1 MKWIEWAIF
10 GHSSEAFGRPEF
22 FFLYIKEDAIN
33 MKQSKLILDKDYI
46 ISPIDRRLYGSFIE
60 HLGRAVY
67 TGIYEPAHPL
77 ADEQGFRRDVL
88 DLVRKL
94 NVPVVRYP
102 GGNFVSGFRW
112 EDSIGPKEQRP
123 RRLDL
128 AWKTTEPNTFGLH
141 EFVDWAK
148 KANTEV
154 MYAINLGTR
163 DILDAQ
169 YVVEYC
175 NHPSGTAWSDLRIK
189 NGAKDPFNIKL
200 WCLGNEMDGP
210 WQTGAKTAY
219 EYGRKANEAAKVM
232 KWVDPTIETVACGS
246 SGTGMPTFGTWEHE
260 VLMQAY
266 DNVDYVSLH
275 RYYGNPHNDTQD
287 FLAST
292 MDLDEFIKTV
302 AAICDGVKG
311 TKHSKKTVN
320 LSLDEW
326 NVWYHSK
333 NQDHDLYKNKPWG
346 TALHLLEDV
355 YNFEDALLVGLMLIT
370 MLRNA
375 DRVKIGCLAQLVNVI
390 APIMTR
396 ENGGAWAQTIFY
408 PMMDASMY
416 GRGTSLLPKI
426 VAGKHDTKHYND
438 VPDMDAAAVMDDA
451 GNVTIFAVNRDLTEP
466 MVLDLDLRSFGDL
479 RPAMHSVLHHD
490 DMKAENTESAPDVV
504 KPVIL
509 PCPKPGEPLVL
520 PAASWNVIRFVKG

>member
-1 MKWIEWAIF
+1 MKNA
-10 GHSSEAFGRPEF
+10 
-22 FFLYIKEDAIN
+22 
-33 MKQSKLILDKDYI
+33 KLILDKDYV
-46 ISPIDRRLYGSFIE
+46 ISDIDKRLYGSFIE

-67 TGIYEPAHPL
+67 TGIYEPGHAT
-77 ADEQGFRRDVL
+77 ADGDGFRTDVL

-112 EDSIGPKEQRP
+112 EDSVGPKHLRP

-128 AWKTTEPNTFGLH
+128 AWKTTEPNAFGLH
-141 EFVDWAK
+141 EFVNWAK

-163 DILDAQ
+163 GVLEAQ
-169 YVVEYC
+169 DVVEYC
-175 NHPSGTAWSDLRIK
+175 NHKGGTYWSDKRIT
-189 NGAKDPFNIKL
+189 NGAADPFNIKL

-219 EYGRKANEAAKVM
+219 EYGRLANEAAKVM
-232 KWVDPTIETVACGS
+232 KWVDNSIETVACGS
-246 SGTGMPTFGTWEHE
+246 SGLNMPTFGAWEYE
-260 VLMQAY
+260 VLDQCY

-275 RYYGNPHNDTQD
+275 RYYGNAHNDTPD

-292 MDLDEFIKTV
+292 LDLDEFIKTV
-302 AAICDGVKG
+302 ACICDTVKG
-311 TKHSKKTVN
+311 KKHAKKKVH

-326 NVWYHSK
+326 NVWYHSN
-333 NQDHDLYKNKPWG
+333 NQDQKLYKNEPWG

-370 MLRNA
+370 MLHNA

-396 ENGGAWAQTIFY
+396 EKGGAWAQTIFY

-416 GRGTSLLPKI
+416 GRGKSLQPI
-426 VAGKHDTKHYND
+426 ITTDKHDTKHFND
-438 VPDMDAAAVMDDA
+438 VPTVDAAATMDDA
-451 GNVTIFAVNRDLTEP
+451 GNVTIFAVNRDLAEP
-466 MVLDLDLRSFGDL
+466 VKLQLDMRSFGDMV
-479 RPAMHSVLHHD
+479 PEFHSVLHHD
-490 DMKAENTESAPDVV
+490 DMKAENTEENPDEV
-504 KPVIL
+504 KPVQVPVVIEDD
-509 PCPKPGEPLVL
+509 CIVL
-520 PAASWNVIRFVKG
+520 PAASWNVIRFLKK

>member
-1 MKWIEWAIF
+1 MSE
-10 GHSSEAFGRPEF
+10 HSHDNKPGELEESRLVVDNDFEVAPV
-22 FFLYIKEDAIN
+22 N
-33 MKQSKLILDKDYI
+33 
-46 ISPIDRRLYGSFIE
+46 DRLFGSFVE
-60 HLGRAVY
+60 HLGRCVY
-67 TGIYEPAHPL
+67 DGIYEPGHPE
-77 ADEQGFRRDVL
+77 ADEDGFRKDVIE
-88 DLVRKL
+88 LVKEL
-94 NVPVVRYP
+94 GATTIRYP
-102 GGNFVSGFRW
+102 GGNFVSGYRW
-112 EDSIGPKEQRP
+112 EDGVGPRDERP

-128 AWKTTEPNTFGLH
+128 AWHSTETNQFGLH
-141 EFVDWAK
+141 EMAK
-148 KANTEV
+148 WLEKTGGNELMEAV
-154 MYAINLGTR
+154 NLGTR
-163 DILDAQ
+163 GLEEALDLL
-169 YVVEYC
+169 EYA
-175 NHPSGTAWSDLRIK
+175 NIPGGTKLSEERRA
-189 NGAKDPFNIKL
+189 NGADQPFGIKM

-333 NQDHDLYKNKPWG
+333 NQDQDLYENKPWG

-520 PAASWNVIRFVKG
+520 PAASWNVIRFVK

>member
-1 MKWIEWAIF
+1 
-10 GHSSEAFGRPEF
+10 
-22 FFLYIKEDAIN
+22 

-67 TGIYEPAHPL
+67 TGIYEPTHPL

-154 MYAINLGTR
+154 MYAVNLGTR

-175 NHPSGTAWSDLRIK
+175 NHASGTAWSDLRIK

-246 SGTGMPTFGTWEHE
+246 SSTGMPTFGTWEHE

-326 NVWYHSK
+326 NVWYHSH
-333 NQDHDLYKNKPWG
+333 NQDQSLYENKPWG

-370 MLRNA
+370 MIRNA

-426 VAGKHDTKHYND
+426 VTDKHDTKHYTD

-451 GNVTIFAVNRDLTEP
+451 GSVTIFAVNRDLTEP

-479 RPAMHSVLHHD
+479 TPAMHSVLHHD

-504 KPVIL
+504 KPVML
-509 PCPKPGEPLVL
+509 PCPKPGDPIVL

>member
-1 MKWIEWAIF
+1 
-10 GHSSEAFGRPEF
+10 
-22 FFLYIKEDAIN
+22 

-67 TGIYEPAHPL
+67 TGIYEPTHPL

-141 EFVDWAK
+141 EFVDWAR

-175 NHPSGTAWSDLRIK
+175 NHPSDTAWSDLRIK

-311 TKHSKKTVN
+311 TKHAKKTVN